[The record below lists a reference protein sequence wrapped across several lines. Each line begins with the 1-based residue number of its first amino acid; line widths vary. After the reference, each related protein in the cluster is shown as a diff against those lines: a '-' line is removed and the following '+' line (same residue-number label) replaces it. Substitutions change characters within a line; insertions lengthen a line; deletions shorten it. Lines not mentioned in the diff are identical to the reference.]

1 MKKSPHIIHIPVMGT
16 GFSIDSAIRVAH
28 FGISTVISIIDDLL
42 VEKIRKHYCNEY
54 SLPYS
59 VIPRWTEDGRAK
71 RISAYLEMVKVIV
84 EKKFKEVQALPFFE
98 KNEKEKYF
106 RMLPENNLLRIEWEK
121 LLEMEPGNRRDKK
134 STQLTAQMNPGS
146 IDVNIMA
153 KVDRVNTDKK
163 GNPLGEIYSDARSA
177 LRGYASTSLES
188 SIIFSAGINQGLY
201 SYMTEFQDFYRNA
214 SGEIKKKIVLKV
226 SDFRSALIQGKF
238 LAKKGL
244 EVHEFRIES
253 GLNCGGHAFASNGE
267 LLPVLLKEIRE
278 KRNQLSV
285 SFRPL
290 IQKYYEKMGWEFP
303 ETVLNHEPLI
313 TVQGGIG
320 TTGEI
325 DRLVK
330 DFGMDH
336 VGIASPFLLVP
347 EATCVDEPTRLKLM
361 GADEDDLYLSG
372 ASPLGVPF
380 NNLRNSESQLWTEQ
394 QYDSGKPGSP
404 CPKGF
409 LKSNTEF
416 TEGQIC
422 TASCDYQGAKID
434 EVDMLTPELDARK
447 SQHEKV
453 ILKTCLCDHL
463 GNGALLELGIARK
476 NELPTA
482 ICPGQNTAWFNRDY
496 SLLEMTDHF
505 YGRTVSLV
513 DKVRPHM
520 FAKEIQMYVDYFSNL
535 VKESDGS
542 TRTLKTLQTFY
553 DNMIDGFE
561 YCMEIS
567 GAKPYVDENLDSI
580 KEWVEA
586 EKLRLVEIYNSI
598 NFEPTPA

>member
-1 MKKSPHIIHIPVMGT
+1 M
-16 GFSIDSAIRVAH
+16 
-28 FGISTVISIIDDLL
+28 
-42 VEKIRKHYCNEY
+42 
-54 SLPYS
+54 
-59 VIPRWTEDGRAK
+59 
-71 RISAYLEMVKVIV
+71 
-84 EKKFKEVQALPFFE
+84 
-98 KNEKEKYF
+98 
-106 RMLPENNLLRIEWEK
+106 RIEWQK
-121 LLEMEPGNRRDKK
+121 LLEMEPSKLRDEK
-134 STQLTAQMNPGS
+134 SEQLTAQMSPGS
-146 IDVNIMA
+146 IDVNIMS
-153 KVDRVNTDKK
+153 KVDRMNTDKN
-163 GNPLGEIYSDARSA
+163 GNLLGEEYSDARSA

-214 SGEIKKKIVLKV
+214 SGKIKKKIILKV

-244 EVHEFRIES
+244 EVYEFRIES

-290 IQKYYEKMGWEFP
+290 IEKYYEKMGWKFP
-303 ETVLNHEPLI
+303 EVVRSHEPLI

-330 DFGMDH
+330 DFGMDQ

-361 GADEDDLYLSG
+361 GAGEDDLYLSG
-372 ASPLGVPF
+372 ASPLGIPF

-416 TEGQIC
+416 TEEQIC
-422 TASCDYQGAKID
+422 TASCDYQDAKID
-434 EVDMLTPELDARK
+434 EVESLTADVDVRK

-463 GNGALLELGIARK
+463 GNGALINLGVARK
-476 NELPTA
+476 DELPTA

-505 YGRTVSLV
+505 YGRTASIV
-513 DKVRPHM
+513 DAIRPHM
-520 FAKEIQMYVDYFSNL
+520 FAKEIQMYVDYFADL
-535 VKESDGS
+535 VNECDGS
-542 TRTLKTLQTFY
+542 NRTLKSLQSFY
-553 DNMIDGFE
+553 DNMLDGLE
-561 YCMEIS
+561 YCLEIS
-567 GAKPYVDENLDSI
+567 GAKPYIDENLDSI
-580 KEWVEA
+580 KKWVDIERM
-586 EKLRLVEIYNSI
+586 RLTQIYQSI
-598 NFEPTPA
+598 NFEPQLA